1 MYKLVINDTVMEFQD
16 ISDFEKFVKNR
27 NKSILSI
34 LRGKF
39 LVDFD

>member
-1 MYKLVINDTVMEFQD
+1 MYKLVINDTVIEFQD
-16 ISDFEKFVKNR
+16 ITEFEQFVRNR

-39 LVDFD
+39 LVEFE